1 MEPPPLHANARAV
14 AHAAARLGL
23 DLEIREFPD
32 GTRTAEDAARAI
44 GVGVGQIVK
53 SLVFAVGDDV
63 VVALVSGPN
72 RLDEGRL
79 AAAAGR
85 EGTAV
90 GRVDAARVREATG
103 YPIGGVPPFGHAGEL
118 PTYVDEDLLTYD
130 EVWAAAGT
138 PRHVFG
144 VAPKDLV
151 RVTGG
156 TVATLRVPG

>member
-1 MEPPPLHANARAV
+1 MEPLPLHANARAV
-14 AHAAARLGL
+14 AEAAARLGL
-23 DLEIREFPD
+23 ELDVREFPD

-44 GVGVGQIVK
+44 GVDVGQIVK

-79 AAAAGR
+79 AEAAGR
-85 EGTAV
+85 AGTPV
-90 GRVDAARVREATG
+90 GRVDAGRVREATG
-103 YPIGGVPPFGHAGEL
+103 YPIGGVPPFGHASDMA
-118 PTYVDEDLLTYD
+118 TFVDEDLLGYD

-144 VAPKDLV
+144 VRPEELV
-151 RVTGG
+151 RVTAG
-156 TVATLRVPG
+156 TVAPLRAPS